1 MVKVETSMLR
11 RFHRDRR
18 KSLNVKAAALKPLEG
33 DVGEH
38 LHLLGIRNNF
48 QKRHRKVFI
57 IREETDKLD
66 SRWVECDV
74 WGHRGSGASYEAG
87 CRL

>member
-1 MVKVETSMLR
+1 MR
-11 RFHRDRR
+11 RHVD
-18 KSLNVKAAALKPLEG
+18 LNVNAATLKPLEG
-33 DVGEH
+33 DAGGP
-38 LHLLGIRNNF
+38 LHHLGIKHNF

-66 SRWVECDV
+66 SRWVERDV
-74 WGHRGSGASYEAG
+74 WGHRGSGARYEAG